1 MNIVKIMADAGV
13 PERIRAQKMNC
24 AEPAYTSMVS
34 SAISNNFNPEA
45 DPTTPKAN
53 PMLMYPNNVGIQS
66 LIPCR
71 KESSS

>member
-34 SAISNNFNPEA
+34 SAISNNF
-45 DPTTPKAN
+45 
-53 PMLMYPNNVGIQS
+53 
-66 LIPCR
+66 
-71 KESSS
+71 